1 MKQQNLHLFRRG
13 AAGLAAAVLLGG
25 AAPVTAFAEGQPVQ
39 AALNKTVTKRETTLA
54 PRAEF
59 AFAVA
64 PGQADAANNILAGPA
79 EGAVMGESVHF
90 APAAGDIGKT
100 ELQAATAITLDPAR
114 FAAPGVYRY
123 TVTEQPGRYDGI
135 TYDTKALE
143 LLVYVVNDAGGGLA
157 VGGYTLSDAQ
167 GEKSDTFTNDYGAQN
182 GSVNDLTITKTVTGN
197 MGDRSKE
204 FSFTLQVTP
213 AEEGEEYYLV
223 VGGEAGQTQQVGT
236 QPVTFT
242 LKNGESAVLHGLS
255 PEDVYT
261 LTETD
266 YSAEGYTTTVD
277 GEAAREKTGSIR
289 QDTTVAVVNER
300 AVSIN
305 TGIVQDTAPW
315 LLLAG
320 GAAGVMGM
328 VVYSRRKRRE

>member
-1 MKQQNLHLFRRG
+1 M
-13 AAGLAAAVLLGG
+13 
-25 AAPVTAFAEGQPVQ
+25 
-39 AALNKTVTKRETTLA
+39 
-54 PRAEF
+54 
-59 AFAVA
+59 
-64 PGQADAANNILAGPA
+64 
-79 EGAVMGESVHF
+79 
-90 APAAGDIGKT
+90 
-100 ELQAATAITLDPAR
+100 
-114 FAAPGVYRY
+114 
-123 TVTEQPGRYDGI
+123 
-135 TYDTKALE
+135 
-143 LLVYVVNDAGGGLA
+143 
-157 VGGYTLSDAQ
+157 
-167 GEKSDTFTNDYGAQN
+167 
-182 GSVNDLTITKTVTGN
+182 NDLTITKTVTGN
-197 MGDRSKE
+197 MGDRNKE

-223 VGGEAGQTQQVGT
+223 VGGETGQTQQVGT

-266 YSAEGYTTTVD
+266 YSTEGYTTTVD
-277 GEAAREKTGSIR
+277 GETAREKTGSIR

-300 AVSIN
+300 TVSIN